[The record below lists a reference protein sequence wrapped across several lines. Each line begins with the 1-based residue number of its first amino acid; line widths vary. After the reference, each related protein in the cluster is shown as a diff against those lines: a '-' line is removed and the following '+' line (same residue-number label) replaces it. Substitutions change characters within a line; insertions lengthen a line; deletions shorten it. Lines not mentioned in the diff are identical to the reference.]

1 MSATPSVASSYSPFS
16 ARSQT
21 IRMSHSQTP
30 GLDTLA
36 EGSQYAFEQLQLA
49 RQAGTASNPSNPS
62 TKPDALPSYG
72 EQNDP
77 HMSERGTSQPRDTL
91 AESRSTI
98 RKLSAATPVR
108 RRISRACDQ
117 CNQLRT
123 KCDGQQ
129 PCAHCL
135 GSLFLRLHTTV
146 AALTTFRI
154 RTQLRV
160 CPATKETWESL
171 QEGSCGSRCPF

>member
-1 MSATPSVASSYSPFS
+1 MSTAPLRSVASSYSPFS

-21 IRMSHSQTP
+21 IRMAQSQTP

-49 RQAGTASNPSNPS
+49 RQAGTESNTS
-62 TKPDALPSYG
+62 TEPEALPSYS
-72 EQNDP
+72 EQND
-77 HMSERGTSQPRDTL
+77 SRIAARGSSQPRDNL
-91 AESRSTI
+91 AEARSTI
-98 RKLSAATPVR
+98 RKSSSATPVR

-135 GSLFLRLHTTV
+135 GSLFPRSETIV
-146 AALTTFRI
+146 AALTNFRVW
-154 RTQLRV
+154 TQLRV
-160 CPATKETWESL
+160 RPRA
-171 QEGSCGSRCPF
+171 